1 LIFKLALAI
10 VLATTFA
17 TTAAADAFGLALHA
31 NGGSDTTLYRGE
43 PLLVQTLLILEQDEA
58 ATVALA
64 GGQPWTRALSL
75 TLLDGA
81 GQAVPLEWATLGA
94 APASSLAFTP
104 EATEISAVMALAPA
118 VLDALPPGDYRLE
131 ALFST
136 EESAAPGAWKGE
148 VRAPRVALKL
158 SAEQRPNSPPEQV
171 YRHRLLARWH
181 QLNDRHEA
189 ALTELDAALEQ
200 MPGDVQALSDKADV
214 LVEMNRGDEAT
225 AVLQQAVSLYR
236 QQHPDATHP
245 PRWLLRR
252 LQELDTYSVAAA
264 GTTNDAAP
272 TAIAA
277 PPTAVPPAAAAPAAT
292 PPATAAAPPAQE
304 QPAAGPRHW
313 VGDAALPAAA
323 DGQWAVAARAG
334 SQYGEAD
341 YSALRATGAP
351 DVPGADDHPNA
362 WCPALRDSGS
372 DWLEL
377 SFEQAA
383 PATEVRVRQSFGPGA
398 IVKVEAIEP
407 DGQGHTWWEG
417 VDPFGQDGFA
427 DDAVWFGVRVP
438 LTTYD
443 VQKIRLTLDL
453 GAHSRW
459 KQIDAVQLL
468 GATPR

>member
-1 LIFKLALAI
+1 LILRLALAI
-10 VLATTFA
+10 VLANSFA
-17 TTAAADAFGLALHA
+17 TTVAADAFSLVLHA
-31 NGGSDTTLYRGE
+31 NGGADTALYRGE
-43 PLLVQTLLILEQDEA
+43 PLLVQVLLIFEQDEA

-64 GGQPWTRALSL
+64 DGQAWSRALSL
-75 TLLDGA
+75 TLRDGA
-81 GQAVPLEWATLGA
+81 GQAVPLEWATLGV

-104 EATEISAVMALAPA
+104 EATEITAVMGLAPA

-131 ALFST
+131 AVFST
-136 EESAAPGAWKGE
+136 EESAATGAWKGE
-148 VRAPRVALKL
+148 VRAPRVALNL

-171 YRHRLLARWH
+171 YRHRLLARWQ
-181 QLNDRHEA
+181 QLNDRHEV
-189 ALTELDAALEQ
+189 ALVELDAALEQ
-200 MPGDVQALSDKADV
+200 MPDDIQVLSDKAEV
-214 LVEMNRGDEAT
+214 LVEMNRSDEASE
-225 AVLQQAVSLYR
+225 VLQQAVSLYR

-245 PRWLLRR
+245 PRRLLRR
-252 LQELDTYSVAAA
+252 LQELDSYSVAAA

-277 PPTAVPPAAAAPAAT
+277 PPAAAPPAAAAPAAT
-292 PPATAAAPPAQE
+292 PPATAAAPLAQE

-351 DVPGADDHPNA
+351 DVRGADDHPNA
-362 WCPALRDSGS
+362 WCPASRDSGS

-377 SFEQAA
+377 SFERAA

-407 DGQGHTWWEG
+407 DGQVHTWWEG

-459 KQIDAVQLL
+459 KQIDAVQLI
-468 GATPR
+468 GAPPR